1 MSIITYPLNAIEYTA
16 GDAETYLSTRTSGV
30 FSDDISITPQNM
42 TVTIGKFLAWIKN
55 GEFTGKS
62 VAVTAPVV
70 LNIEPAEVVL
80 KRIDRIVLRFDASQ
94 NSSNLIV
101 LKGAAASNPVPTEI
115 TRTSAIYDLC
125 LADIAVN
132 PGITEITAENITS
145 QILNNDLC
153 GIMRDGVTGI
163 PTGQLQNQA
172 EELIQRLRDTID
184 SVLSD
189 SAFVMKD
196 TDGVLN
202 ISSLLFSSGTISI
215 KHRTDSAGDVLIFG
229 GTNLTDGAALMLSG
243 ENGVYGKGG
252 FSLSAHDGTNLSG
265 LQGFPNGTLFW
276 NEGLLFGEHNKP
288 NGVYVGDGSTSERS
302 IRVLPSETTGGAV
315 LIHSAGTFAI
325 VTPGGAILVD
335 ENKGTVRTGSAKVF
349 YEHGTISMASNDAE
363 INKSNVIY
371 SYSVLY

>member
-70 LNIEPAEVVL
+70 LNIEPAEAVL

-172 EELIQRLRDTID
+172 EELIQRLRDTIG

-215 KHRTDSAGDVLIFG
+215 KHRTDSNGDVLIFG
-229 GTNLTDGAALMLSG
+229 GTNLADGAALMLCG
-243 ENGVYGKGG
+243 KNGAYGNGM
-252 FSLSAHDGTNLSG
+252 FALSAHDGTETST
-265 LQGFPNGTLFW
+265 LQGFPNGALFW
-276 NEGLLFGEHNKP
+276 NEKPLFGEHNKP
-288 NGVYVGDGSTSERS
+288 NGVYVGDGSTSERA
-302 IRVLPSETTGGAV
+302 IRVLPSETIGGAV

-335 ENKGTVRTGSAKVF
+335 ETKGTVRTGGAKVF
-349 YEHGTISMASNDAE
+349 YRSGTISMISNDAE
-363 INKSNVIY
+363 LNKSNVIY
-371 SYSVLY
+371 SYAVLY